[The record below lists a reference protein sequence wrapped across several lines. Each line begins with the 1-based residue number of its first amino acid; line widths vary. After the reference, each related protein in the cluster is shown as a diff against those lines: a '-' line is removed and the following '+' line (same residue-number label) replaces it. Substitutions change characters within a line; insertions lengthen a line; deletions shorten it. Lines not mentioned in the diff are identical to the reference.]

1 MKKYRKK
8 PVVIEAIQLTAANR
22 TEVFHWIYGTEVE
35 EVEDGEMKVIDVGVK
50 EVPEDKNE
58 EIKMKLKELGKL
70 LSSSQ
75 NFINKGIAV

>member
-1 MKKYRKK
+1 MKCKCPACGEEFEQEY
-8 PVVIEAIQLTAANR
+8 E
-22 TEVFHWIYGTEVE
+22 EVEEVE

-70 LSSSQ
+70 LSSLS
-75 NFINKGIAV
+75 